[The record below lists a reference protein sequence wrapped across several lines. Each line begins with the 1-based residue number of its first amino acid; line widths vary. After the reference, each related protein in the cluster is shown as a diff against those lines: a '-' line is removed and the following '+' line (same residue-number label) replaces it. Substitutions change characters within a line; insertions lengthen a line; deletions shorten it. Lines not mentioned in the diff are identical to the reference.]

1 VRLLLVQPSLDPPGG
16 GHLVAAWVIEAL
28 RGEHNLTL
36 LGWEPPNLD
45 SVNRHFGTSLV
56 AHDFR
61 LVLPSATVRRLV
73 ARSPLPAALLKHA
86 LLLRLARRLA
96 AGHDLLLTAD
106 NETDFGRPGI
116 QYVHYPKLD
125 PERPD
130 VDVHW
135 YHGAPLVAAYR
146 AFTRWLGGTTDAG
159 MRANLTLVNSAFTA
173 ARVRALHGIE
183 PVILYPPVPG
193 AFPAVPWH
201 ARRDGVVAIGRLS
214 PEKRLADVIHAVRL
228 ARRSGADLDLHLI
241 GSDSDRAYTD
251 EIRSLIRDD
260 AWAHL
265 HLDLAR
271 DALLRLVA
279 AQRYGMHAMVDEP
292 FGIAVAE
299 MLRAGCIPFV
309 HASAGPREI
318 VGDDSRLLFRNPAE
332 AAERLLAVH
341 RDPAAQDALRTTLA
355 ARAEQFSSDRF
366 VDELRAIVAARGLGA
381 RLEPAPQR
389 TIGDAETSA

>member
-1 VRLLLVQPSLDPPGG
+1 MRLLLVQPSLAPPGG

-28 RGEHNLTL
+28 RGEHRLTL
-36 LGWEPPNLD
+36 LSWEPPDLT

-56 AHDFR
+56 VDDFT
-61 LVLPSATVRRLV
+61 LALPSAALRRLV
-73 ARSPLPAALLKHA
+73 ALSPLPAALLKHS
-86 LLLRLARRLA
+86 LLMRLAHRLA
-96 AGHDLLLTAD
+96 ARHDLLLTAD
-106 NETDFGRPGI
+106 NEADFGRPGI

-130 VDVHW
+130 VDLHW

-146 AFTRWLGGTTDAG
+146 AFVRRLGRITDAG
-159 MRANLTLVNSAFTA
+159 MRANLTLVNSTSTA

-183 PVILYPPVPG
+183 PVVLYPPVPG
-193 AFPAVPWH
+193 VFPSVPWH
-201 ARRDGVVAIGRLS
+201 ARTDGVVAIGRLS
-214 PEKRLADVIHAVRL
+214 PEKRLEDVVHAVRL
-228 ARRSGADLDLHLI
+228 ARRGGADLELHLI

-251 EIRSLIRDD
+251 EIRSLVREHA

-265 HLDLAR
+265 HIDLTR

-279 AQRYGMHAMVDEP
+279 RQRYGMHAMVDEP

-309 HASAGPREI
+309 HASAGPQEI
-318 VGDDSRLLFRNPAE
+318 VGDDPRLLFRDPAE

-341 RDPAAQDALRTTLA
+341 REPAAQHALRATLA
-355 ARAEQFSSDRF
+355 ARAQHFSSTRF
-366 VDELRAIVAARGLGA
+366 VDELRAIVAAR
-381 RLEPAPQR
+381 
-389 TIGDAETSA
+389 